1 MGCLENRQSLQW
13 NGVNKPAIR
22 SQQVSVP
29 SHNQTK
35 AAVDTH
41 TRQTLEQEATL
52 ANKKAPTFDIQWL
65 RIQFFQSCSRFYTS
79 ATNLPPQAKKAC
91 LGVTAYQKQM

>member
-52 ANKKAPTFDIQWL
+52 ANKTSQPLTFSGSGSSFFSHVPGFTLQPLICLL
-65 RIQFFQSCSRFYTS
+65 RQ
-79 ATNLPPQAKKAC
+79 KKHAWE
-91 LGVTAYQKQM
+91 